1 MRPNCNPAMARNA
14 KNPEVEAV
22 FASYRK
28 PARARLLALRRLI
41 LETAAATEGVGAL
54 EETLKWGQPSY
65 LTDETGSG
73 STIRIDRDK
82 SDDNRYAMFFN
93 CQTDLV
99 ATFREIYPDQLSF
112 VGNRSIVFDVDKPFP
127 ERAVRHC
134 VSLALTYHLNR
145 RGRKRG

>member
-1 MRPNCNPAMARNA
+1 MARKIA
-14 KNPEVEAV
+14 NPEVDSV
-22 FASYRK
+22 FASY
-28 PARARLLALRRLI
+28 PARVRSKLLALRRLI
-41 LETAAATEGVGAL
+41 LEVAAATEGVGAL

-65 LTDETGSG
+65 LTPQTNSG

-82 SDDNRYAMFFN
+82 DDDSRYAMFFH

-99 ATFREIYPDQLSF
+99 ATFREMYPDQFAF
-112 VGNRSIVFDVDKPFP
+112 VGNRSIVFDAGKRIP
-127 ERAVRHC
+127 ERALRHC